1 MQLSVHY
8 LPMFECSATKVHTLR
23 FVRGTVLLSNVSTTR
38 GVPPTAA
45 SCAQRR
51 IWKLVIGPASA
62 RESVLPNVAS
72 LRQSVLED
80 SYESGSRLCS
90 MNLGSRLRRSAALEA
105 MPKRPA
111 ARQKRTLCTAE
122 ISISSSELR
131 RIVCRLL
138 IHRLQALRPVHSA
151 AGLQSAALTPSS
163 RAAASEIDA
172 FRAG

>member
-1 MQLSVHY
+1 MCTTCPYLSARRRK
-8 LPMFECSATKVHTLR
+8 STLR

-62 RESVLPNVAS
+62 RERLAKRRESATERTGGL
-72 LRQSVLED
+72 LRERLEVMFDEFGLWRRRLQS
-80 SYESGSRLCS
+80 GK
-90 MNLGSRLRRSAALEA
+90 A